1 MPLRPKRPS
10 LPILVALLVCPIP
23 LLPQGVPAQEGPV
36 LRSTTRLV
44 QISVIVQDAKGQAIT
59 ALKRENFSVYDE
71 GKIQNIATFA
81 SEIPAPDQKRS
92 ALPFNIFTNRFDLL
106 GQAPSTATVVL
117 FDALNT
123 QPQDQANVRLQ
134 ILKFLGQ
141 LRPEDRVA
149 IYALTA
155 KLQILQ
161 DFTQDSAALVNAV
174 QKFLP
179 RGQAALDASSVE
191 QVDLVGL
198 TGNPYWGDLQ
208 NALNKA
214 NAILSDRKVANRVEM
229 TTATLAAIGNHMAS
243 VSGRKN
249 LIWVSGGFPFQ
260 LGLADLNS
268 SNAAS
273 LGTLAPPLPSGAP
286 AQGPSAG
293 TTAATR
299 ASQENGSLIPIE
311 RESRTFQDE
320 ILRATKALNTANV
333 AVYPVDA
340 HGVSVEGTNDAGMR
354 ETSNHAGNPDFFS
367 RRNIWDTLNET
378 AERTGGVAF
387 YGANDVTSALR
398 KASDDGRY
406 AYTLGFYPTHGKW
419 DGKFRDLKVKVDVPG
434 AKLRYRK
441 GYFTTSEADAPPP
454 NAKAEVESAAAS
466 PLESTTLGLM
476 VSAIPTEPVAK
487 RNITFQVGLDT
498 LQLSLKEEGGKHKGA
513 IDLLFLQRDA
523 SGQALHA
530 EEKRIG
536 FDFTEEQY
544 KALVKSGIILQK
556 HLVADANASE
566 IRVVAHDPA
575 SGATGTVTVPLAK
588 LLGTEK

>member
-1 MPLRPKRPS
+1 MPMRPKHLS
-10 LPILVALLVCPIP
+10 FLILAALLATPVP
-23 LLPQGVPAQEGPV
+23 LVPQSAPAQEGSV

-44 QISVIVQDAKGQAIT
+44 QISVIAQDGKGQPIT
-59 ALKRENFSVYDE
+59 NLKKEDFSLYDE
-71 GKIQNIATFA
+71 GKREEIAAFNA
-81 SEIPAPDQKRS
+81 ELAVPEQKPRQ
-92 ALPFNIFTNRFDLL
+92 LPFNVFTNRFDLL
-106 GQAPSTATVVL
+106 GQPPSTATVVL

-134 ILKFLGQ
+134 ILRFLKD
-141 LRPEDRVA
+141 LHPEDRVA
-149 IYALTA
+149 IYALTT

-161 DFTQDSAALVNAV
+161 DFTQDSVALVNAV

-179 RGQAALDASSVE
+179 KSTAALDASSVE

-214 NAILSDRKVANRVEM
+214 NAVLSDRKVVNRVET
-229 TTATLAAIGNHMAS
+229 TTAALGAIGNHIAS
-243 VSGRKN
+243 ISGRKN

-268 SNAAS
+268 SDAAP
-273 LGTLAPPLPSGAP
+273 LGALAPSLPAGAP

-293 TTAATR
+293 NTAATR
-299 ASQENGSLIPIE
+299 ASQGSLVPIE

-320 ILRATKALNTANV
+320 ILRATKSLNSANV

-340 HGVSVEGTNDAGMR
+340 RGVSVEGTSDVSMR
-354 ETSNHAGNPDFFS
+354 ETSNRAGNADFFA
-367 RRNIWDTLNET
+367 RRNMWDTLNET
-378 AERTGGVAF
+378 AARTGGVAF
-387 YGANDVTSALR
+387 YGSNDVTSALR

-419 DGKFRDLKVKVDVPG
+419 DGKFRELKVKVDVQG

-441 GYFTTSEADAPPP
+441 GYFTTSEPEAQSPRT
-454 NAKAEVESAAAS
+454 KAELESAASS

-476 VSAIPTEPVAK
+476 VSASPTEPAAA

-498 LQLSLKEEGGKHKGA
+498 LQLSLKEEGGHHKGA
-513 IDLLFLQRDA
+513 IDLLFLQRGS
-523 SGQALHA
+523 SGKALQA

-536 FDFTEEQY
+536 FDFKEEQY
-544 KALVKSGIILQK
+544 RALVKSGIILQK
-556 HLVADANASE
+556 HVATDANASE
-566 IRVVAHDPA
+566 IRVVARDPA